1 MMKLCSWF
9 LVLLNAALL
18 AYWHGDLESIW
29 PSGHEPQRL
38 QTQLAPDR
46 LRLLPVAVSSGTTPN
61 VAAVPADAVPVT
73 PNAPVTVVPTAAP
86 PPATACAEWGDF
98 SDAEASRFEAQ
109 VGTLGISV
117 KPTRRALTDATSFM
131 VYIPPLAD
139 KESADRKSGELRRLD
154 VKDFYVIQNPGDLHY
169 AISLGI
175 FKTRAAA
182 EQHLAELVR
191 KGVRSARVGGRGS
204 GGDKFALQWNDL
216 TQADLAQLS
225 KLAQGFAR
233 VERRECAGAV
243 R

>member
-1 MMKLCSWF
+1 MKLCSWF

-46 LRLLPVAVSSGTTPN
+46 LRLLPAVVNNATASN
-61 VAAVPADAVPVT
+61 VAAAPAEPAPAIPKDPVPAAPPAT
-73 PNAPVTVVPTAAP
+73 PAPVTS
-86 PPATACAEWGDF
+86 CAEWGDF

-109 VGTLGISV
+109 MSTLGINV

-139 KESADRKSGELRRLD
+139 KESADRKSSELRRLD
-154 VKDFYVIQNPGDLHY
+154 VKDFYVIQNAGDLRY

-191 KGVRSARVGGRGS
+191 KGVHSARVGGRGS
-204 GGDKFALQWNDL
+204 GGDKFALQWNAV
-216 TQADLAQLS
+216 TEADLAKLS

-233 VERRECAGAV
+233 VERRECAAV
-243 R
+243 AR